1 LEIQQLRVYAQTT
14 VEMEL
19 LLIQQ
24 QDIEMMEVLLM
35 VMADLLLVM
44 WKLIGNELLDLQVQ
58 QVPVVKFEEM
68 GLLL

>member
-1 LEIQQLRVYAQTT
+1 MEIQQQRVYAQTAE
-14 VEMEL
+14 EMEL
-19 LLIQQ
+19 LSILQ

-35 VMADLLLVM
+35 VMVDLLLVM
-44 WKLIGNELLDLQVQ
+44 SKLIGNELLELQVQ